1 MVASLVK
8 VVALHPCV
16 TIVFMKSCFFSIVTL
31 LLVTL
36 NVSITNATSEYR
48 CAPTPSDADGP
59 FYRANA
65 PVRNSIGAGYL
76 LLGEVKSAADCAPV
90 AGAKIEVWMTGPEGR
105 YDDRW
110 RATLFSRKDGR
121 YFFSSHFPAPYGS
134 RPPHLHLVVNAPGF
148 AELVTQHYPLAGSA
162 EAIFDLI
169 LIPKP

>member
-1 MVASLVK
+1 MKGNLSTILM
-8 VVALHPCV
+8 ALFLTLCV
-16 TIVFMKSCFFSIVTL
+16 STA
-31 LLVTL
+31 
-36 NVSITNATSEYR
+36 NATQEYR
-48 CAPTPSDADGP
+48 CAPTTPDADGP

-65 PVRNSIGAGYL
+65 PVRNSIGEGYV

-90 AGAKIEVWMTGPEGR
+90 AGAKIEVWMTGADGR

-121 YFFSSHFPAPYGS
+121 YFFSSHFPAPYGN
-134 RPPHLHLVVNAPGF
+134 RPPHIHLVVNAPGF
-148 AELVTQHYPLAGSA
+148 AELITQHYPLAGSA